1 MAHFPEVYFLR
12 HGQTKWNF
20 EGRFQGQMDS
30 PLTALGRRQAA
41 DQGQL
46 LRAVIANWR
55 AVDVWVSPLGRTR
68 ETAEIALRDVPAA
81 PTIVPE
87 LAEISVG
94 GWEGLRRGEIEKL
107 EPRLANPSQSE
118 RFEVYFNSP
127 GGESYDAFSARIRS
141 VLEALQRPT
150 VIVAHGIVGRVLRGL
165 WLGLERGQLAGLQG
179 GQGCI
184 FHLKEGREEVLWPS

>member
-1 MAHFPEVYFLR
+1 MKNFPEVYFLR
-12 HGQTKWNF
+12 HGQTEWNF
-20 EGRFQGQMDS
+20 EGWFQGQKDS
-30 PLTALGRRQAA
+30 PLTALGRRQAE

-46 LRAVIANWR
+46 LRTVIEDWR

-68 ETAEIALRDVPAA
+68 ETAEIALRDVPAE
-81 PTIVPE
+81 PKIVPE

-94 GWEGLRRGEIEKL
+94 SWEGLRRGEIEKL
-107 EPRLANPSQSE
+107 EPHFANTSQSE
-118 RFEVYFNSP
+118 RFEVYCNSP
-127 GGESYDAFSARIRS
+127 GGESYAAFSTRIRL

>member
-46 LRAVIANWR
+46 LRAVIADWR

-68 ETAEIALRDVPAA
+68 KTAKIALRDVPAA
-81 PTIVPE
+81 PKIVPE
-87 LAEISVG
+87 LAKISVG
-94 GWEGLRRGEIEKL
+94 GWEGVRRGEIEKL
-107 EPRLANPSQSE
+107 EPRFANPS
-118 RFEVYFNSP
+118 
-127 GGESYDAFSARIRS
+127 
-141 VLEALQRPT
+141 
-150 VIVAHGIVGRVLRGL
+150 
-165 WLGLERGQLAGLQG
+165 
-179 GQGCI
+179 
-184 FHLKEGREEVLWPS
+184 

>member
-30 PLTALGRRQAA
+30 PLTALGRRQAE

-46 LRAVIANWR
+46 LRAVIADWR

-68 ETAEIALRDVPAA
+68 ETAKIALRDVPVA

-87 LAEISVG
+87 LAELSVG
-94 GWEGLRRGEIEKL
+94 GCEGVRRGEIEKL
-107 EPRLANPSQSE
+107 GPRLAGPSRRE
-118 RFEVYFNSP
+118 RFAVSSNSP
-127 GGESYDAFSARIRS
+127 GGESYAAFSARIRL

-165 WLGLERGQLAGLQG
+165 WLGLERGQLAGLPG

-184 FHLKEGREEVLWPS
+184 FHLKDGSEGVLWTS

>member
-46 LRAVIANWR
+46 LRAVITDWR

-68 ETAEIALRDVPAA
+68 ETAKIALRDVPVA

-94 GWEGLRRGEIEKL
+94 GLGRFASRRNRK
-107 EPRLANPSQSE
+107 A
-118 RFEVYFNSP
+118 
-127 GGESYDAFSARIRS
+127 
-141 VLEALQRPT
+141 
-150 VIVAHGIVGRVLRGL
+150 
-165 WLGLERGQLAGLQG
+165 
-179 GQGCI
+179 
-184 FHLKEGREEVLWPS
+184 

>member
-1 MAHFPEVYFLR
+1 
-12 HGQTKWNF
+12 
-20 EGRFQGQMDS
+20 MDS
-30 PLTALGRRQAA
+30 PLTALGRRQAE

-46 LRAVIANWR
+46 LRAVIADWC

-68 ETAEIALRDVPAA
+68 KTAEIALRDLPVA

-87 LAEISVG
+87 LAEISFG

-107 EPRLANPSQSE
+107 EPRFANPSQSE
-118 RFEVYFNSP
+118 RFEVYCNSP
-127 GGESYDAFSARIRS
+127 GGESYAAFSTRIRS

-165 WLGLERGQLAGLQG
+165 WLGLERGQLARLQG

>member
-12 HGQTKWNF
+12 HGQTEWNF

-46 LRAVIANWR
+46 LREVIANWR

-94 GWEGLRRGEIEKL
+94 GWEGLRRGEIERL
-107 EPRLANPSQSE
+107 EPRLANPIQSE
-118 RFEVYFNSP
+118 RFEVYFSSP
-127 GGESYDAFSARIRS
+127 GGESYAVFSARIRS

-165 WLGLERGQLAGLQG
+165 WLGLERGQLPGLQG

>member
-30 PLTALGRRQAA
+30 PLTALGRRQAE

-46 LRAVIANWR
+46 LRAVIADWC

-68 ETAEIALRDVPAA
+68 KTAEIALRDLPVA

-87 LAEISVG
+87 LAEIRFG

-107 EPRLANPSQSE
+107 EPRFANPSQSE
-118 RFEVYFNSP
+118 RFEVYCNSP
-127 GGESYDAFSARIRS
+127 GG
-141 VLEALQRPT
+141 
-150 VIVAHGIVGRVLRGL
+150 
-165 WLGLERGQLAGLQG
+165 
-179 GQGCI
+179 
-184 FHLKEGREEVLWPS
+184 

>member
-1 MAHFPEVYFLR
+1 MVNFPEVYFLR
-12 HGQTKWNF
+12 HGQTEWNF
-20 EGRFQGQMDS
+20 EGRFQGQKDS
-30 PLTALGRRQAA
+30 PLTTLGRRQAE
-41 DQGQL
+41 DQRQL
-46 LRAVIANWR
+46 LRAVIADWR

-68 ETAEIALRDVPAA
+68 ETAKIALRDVPVA

-107 EPRLANPSQSE
+107 EPRFANPSQRE
-118 RFEVYFNSP
+118 RFEGYFNSP
-127 GGESYDAFSARIRS
+127 GGESYDAFSSRIRS
-141 VLEALQRPT
+141 VLETLQRPT

-165 WLGLERGQLAGLQG
+165 WLGLKRDQLAGLPG

-184 FHLKEGREEVLWPS
+184 FHLKHGREGVLWQS

>member
-1 MAHFPEVYFLR
+1 MKNFPEVYFLR
-12 HGQTKWNF
+12 HGQTEWNF
-20 EGRFQGQMDS
+20 EGRFQGQKDS
-30 PLTALGRRQAA
+30 PLTALGRRQAE

-46 LRAVIANWR
+46 LRTVIEDWR

-68 ETAEIALRDVPAA
+68 ETAEIALRDVPAE
-81 PTIVPE
+81 PKIVPE

-94 GWEGLRRGEIEKL
+94 SWEGLRRGEIEKL
-107 EPRLANPSQSE
+107 EPHFANTSQSE
-118 RFEVYFNSP
+118 RFEVYCNSP
-127 GGESYDAFSARIRS
+127 GGESYAVFSARIRL

-165 WLGLERGQLAGLQG
+165 WLGLERGQLAGLPG

-184 FHLKEGREEVLWPS
+184 FHLKEGREELLWPS

>member
-81 PTIVPE
+81 PTIVRE

>member
-20 EGRFQGQMDS
+20 EGRFQGQKDS

-68 ETAEIALRDVPAA
+68 ETAEMALRHVPAA
-81 PTIVPE
+81 PTIVRE